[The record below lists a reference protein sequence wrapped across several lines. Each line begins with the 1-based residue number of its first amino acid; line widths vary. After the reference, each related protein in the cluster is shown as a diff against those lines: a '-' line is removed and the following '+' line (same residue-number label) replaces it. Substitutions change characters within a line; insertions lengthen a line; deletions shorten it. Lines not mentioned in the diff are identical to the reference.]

1 LTEGKENDAR
11 RKNVTKR
18 KRKIEK
24 GLDREGE
31 DTKWIKI
38 KNRVKLTHQIKTK
51 RQEQ

>member
-24 GLDREGE
+24 GLDRGGEGE
-31 DTKWIKI
+31 IQNK
-38 KNRVKLTHQIKTK
+38 K
-51 RQEQ
+51 RENNVSL